1 MEKPQITVHR
11 YDRDRMQRFAAWEG
25 KLAPWLSGDIDE
37 EHCYASF
44 EEFRPE
50 EPVGDWFYWYDEVD
64 YGISGRCLARF
75 RSPPFFDQVHERALG
90 PGDLFYIR
98 KGSVASFEV
107 LGDEPFVHII
117 VQMPRPPYVSDED
130 QPSFTNQDAA
140 ASDSG
145 RAE

>member
-1 MEKPQITVHR
+1 VSTVQRLEIKAHR

-25 KLAPWLSGDIDE
+25 KLAPWLSGEIDE

-75 RSPPFFDQVHERALG
+75 RTPPFFDQQHQVELG
-90 PGDLFYIR
+90 AGDLFYIR
-98 KGSVASFEV
+98 KGTVASFEV
-107 LGDEPFVHII
+107 LGEKPFVHII
-117 VQMPRPPYVSDED
+117 VQMPRPQYVADED
-130 QPSFTNQDAA
+130 QPSFTN
-140 ASDSG
+140 
-145 RAE
+145 

>member
-1 MEKPQITVHR
+1 VSPVEKPEIKAHR

-25 KLAPWLSGDIDE
+25 RLAPWLSGDIDQE
-37 EHCYASF
+37 SCYASF

-75 RSPPFFDQVHERALG
+75 RSPPFFDRLHEVELG
-90 PGDLFYIR
+90 AGDLFRIR

-107 LGDEPFVHII
+107 LGEEPFVHII
-117 VQMPRPPYVSDED
+117 VQMPRPPYVADED
-130 QPSFTNQDAA
+130 QPSFTN
-140 ASDSG
+140 
-145 RAE
+145 